1 MEKIISIL
9 MKRDGISFEEARR
22 QCEDTVAEVHMAI
35 ASGDFLLA
43 EELMMSDLG
52 LEADYLMDILQNGVD
67 MEILGLL
74 LFILLFSGKKR

>member
-22 QCEDTVAEVHMAI
+22 QCEDTVAEIHMAI
-35 ASGDFLLA
+35 ASGDYMLA

-52 LEADYLMDILQNGVD
+52 LEPDYLMDILQNGVD
-67 MEILGLL
+67 MEILALV
-74 LFILLFSGKKR
+74 LFILLFNRKR

>member
-22 QCEDTVAEVHMAI
+22 QCEDTVAEIHMAI

-52 LEADYLMDILQNGVD
+52 LEPDYLMDILQNGVY
-67 MEILGLL
+67 MVEILALL
-74 LFILLFSGKKR
+74 LFIALFGKKR

>member
-67 MEILGLL
+67 MEILALL
-74 LFILLFSGKKR
+74 LFILLFGKKR

>member
-22 QCEDTVAEVHMAI
+22 LCEDVVDEIHMAI

-52 LEADYLMDILQNGVD
+52 LEPDYLMDIL
-67 MEILGLL
+67 
-74 LFILLFSGKKR
+74 

>member
-22 QCEDTVAEVHMAI
+22 QCEDTVAEIHMAI

-52 LEADYLMDILQNGVD
+52 LEPDYLMDILQNGVD

>member
-22 QCEDTVAEVHMAI
+22 LCEDVVDEIHMAI
-35 ASGDFLLA
+35 ASGDYMLA

-52 LEADYLMDILQNGVD
+52 LEPDYLMDILQNEVD
-67 MEILGLL
+67 MEILALL
-74 LFILLFSGKKR
+74 LFILLFGKKR

>member
-9 MKRDGISFEEARR
+9 MKRDNLSFEEARR
-22 QCEDTVAEVHMAI
+22 QCEDTVAEVRMAI

-52 LEADYLMDILQNGVD
+52 LEPDYLMDILQNGVD
-67 MEILGLL
+67 MEILALL
-74 LFILLFSGKKR
+74 LFILLFNRKR

>member
-22 QCEDTVAEVHMAI
+22 LCEDVVDEIHMAI

-52 LEADYLMDILQNGVD
+52 LEPDYLMDILQNGVD
-67 MEILGLL
+67 MEILALL
-74 LFILLFSGKKR
+74 LFILLFGKKR

>member
-67 MEILGLL
+67 MEILALL

>member
-22 QCEDTVAEVHMAI
+22 QCEDTVDEIHMAI
-35 ASGDFLLA
+35 ASGDYMLA

-52 LEADYLMDILQNGVD
+52 LEPDYLMDILQNEVD
-67 MEILGLL
+67 MEILALL
-74 LFILLFSGKKR
+74 LFILLFNRKR

>member
-9 MKRDGISFEEARR
+9 MKRDGLSFEEARR
-22 QCEDTVAEVHMAI
+22 QCESTVTEVRMAI

-52 LEADYLMDILQNGVD
+52 LEPDYLMDIL
-67 MEILGLL
+67 
-74 LFILLFSGKKR
+74 

>member
-9 MKRDGISFEEARR
+9 MKRDGLSFEEARR
-22 QCEDTVAEVHMAI
+22 QCESTVTEVRMAI

-52 LEADYLMDILQNGVD
+52 LEPDYLMDILQNEVD
-67 MEILGLL
+67 MEILALV